1 MSIKEYAD
9 SMNCTVQEILNK
21 CRELGIK
28 ASDKD
33 SFLEDDDI
41 IVLDNAINIISTNTE
56 STFEDNDALDEAVE
70 NILGEEINSKPII
83 KKEKLKKKGNNFS
96 SKDSDYLNKKKAMYK
111 NKKIIDESIV
121 RSKKHYNGLIHAGI
135 LRENRLHKKQIQ
147 PCG

>member
-41 IVLDNAINIISTNTE
+41 IVLDNAINIISTN
-56 STFEDNDALDEAVE
+56 
-70 NILGEEINSKPII
+70 NI
-83 KKEKLKKKGNNFS
+83 FF
-96 SKDSDYLNKKKAMYK
+96 
-111 NKKIIDESIV
+111 
-121 RSKKHYNGLIHAGI
+121 
-135 LRENRLHKKQIQ
+135 
-147 PCG
+147 

>member
-83 KKEKLKKKGNNFS
+83 KKEKLKKKT
-96 SKDSDYLNKKKAMYK
+96 
-111 NKKIIDESIV
+111 KKIGVVTII
-121 RSKKHYNGLIHAGI
+121 KKVII
-135 LRENRLHKKQIQ
+135 LVVKIMII
-147 PCG
+147 

>member
-41 IVLDNAINIISTNTE
+41 GIEDEDSPDEVLSIFSNAE
-56 STFEDNDALDEAVE
+56 TF
-70 NILGEEINSKPII
+70 
-83 KKEKLKKKGNNFS
+83 
-96 SKDSDYLNKKKAMYK
+96 
-111 NKKIIDESIV
+111 
-121 RSKKHYNGLIHAGI
+121 
-135 LRENRLHKKQIQ
+135 
-147 PCG
+147 